1 VSNVTVNTTPTITVN
16 SGVICTGQS
25 FTMTPAGATTYTY
38 SSGTNVVSPLVNT
51 TYTVTGTSALGCV
64 ASNTVISSVTVN
76 ITPTITVNSGV
87 ICTGQSFTMTPG
99 GASTY
104 TYSSGSNVV
113 NPLVNTSYSVTGTSA
128 LGCIGSN
135 TAVSIVTVN
144 ITPTITVNSGVI
156 CTGQSFTMTP
166 AGASTYTYSSGSN
179 VVSPLSNTS
188 YSVTG
193 TSALGCIGTNT
204 AVSSVTVNT
213 TPTITVNSGIMCT
226 GFSFTMVPSGASTYT
241 YSSGSSIVTPTAN
254 TTYTVTGTSALG
266 CVGSNT
272 AVSSV
277 TVNATPTITVYSG
290 VICAGSPYTITPT
303 GASTYTYSS
312 GSAVVSP
319 TTTTSY
325 SITGTSALGCV
336 GSNTAICTLIALP
349 LPMITVNSGAICS
362 GDSFTMVPSGA
373 TTYTFSS
380 GTAVVSP
387 TTSTTYTVT
396 GTDSDGCTNSVGAI
410 SSVTVYALPSLTVSA
425 SSTSVCSG
433 NSSTLTVSGASSYT
447 WNTGPTVAS
456 ISVTPSITTTYTV
469 TGTDALGC
477 VNTSTQTVVLFANP
491 TINLSSSNAS
501 VCVGF
506 NSVLTASGVNTY
518 TWSTGV
524 NTPSISVSPTVSTT
538 YSVNG
543 TDINGCVATNTT
555 ISVGINPNPTVTA
568 VASNTGVCLGALA
581 DLTASGA
588 SSYVWSTGSLTSTTT
603 VSPLVNTTYT
613 VTGTNSFGCSSDA
626 VITITAYA
634 TPTLTIGPDIEVAI
648 GSSYEFNPTQSG
660 ASTYS
665 WTPSDYLNSTTIIN
679 ATTTPLNDIMYIL
692 TATSINGCTV
702 SDTVFVKV
710 LANLIIA
717 NYMSPNGDGV
727 NDTWKL
733 NVPLLIKNY
742 SVDIID
748 SYNQKVYHKDDN
760 YNNEFDGTFNGQ
772 NLPDGVYY
780 YFIKDNS
787 TLIYKGSITLTR

>member
-1 VSNVTVNTTPTITVN
+1 MTPT
-16 SGVICTGQS
+16 
-25 FTMTPAGATTYTY
+25 GATTYTY
-38 SSGTNVVSPLVNT
+38 SSGSNVVSPLVNT
-51 TYTVTGTSALGCV
+51 SYSVTGTSALGCIG
-64 ASNTVISSVTVN
+64 ANTAVSSVTVN
-76 ITPTITVNSGV
+76 ITPTITVNSGI

-104 TYSSGSNVV
+104 TYSSGTNVV
-113 NPLVNTSYSVTGTSA
+113 GPLVNTSYSVTGTSA
-128 LGCIGSN
+128 LGCV
-135 TAVSIVTVN
+135 A
-144 ITPTITVNSGVI
+144 
-156 CTGQSFTMTP
+156 
-166 AGASTYTYSSGSN
+166 
-179 VVSPLSNTS
+179 
-188 YSVTG
+188 
-193 TSALGCIGTNT
+193 TNT
-204 AVSSVTVNT
+204 AVSSVTVNI

-254 TTYTVTGTSALG
+254 TTYTVTGTSILG

-303 GASTYTYSS
+303 GASTYTYSG

-349 LPMITVNSGAICS
+349 LPMITVNSGTICS
-362 GDSFTMVPSGA
+362 GSSFTMVPSGA

-396 GTDSDGCTNSVGAI
+396 GTDSDGCTNAVGAI

-469 TGTDALGC
+469 TGTDTLGC
-477 VNTSTQTVVLFANP
+477 VSTSAQTVVLFANP
-491 TINLSSSNAS
+491 TISLSSSNAS

-518 TWSTGV
+518 TWSTGL

-555 ISVGINPNPTVTA
+555 ISVGINPSPTVTA
-568 VASNTGVCLGALA
+568 VASSTGICLGALA

-588 SSYVWSTGSLTSTTT
+588 SSYVWSTGSLISTIS

-626 VITITAYA
+626 IITITAYA
-634 TPTLTIGPDIEVAI
+634 TPTLTIGPDIEVAL

-660 ASTYS
+660 SSTYS

-760 YNNEFDGTFNGQ
+760 YNNEFDGTLNGQ